1 MTKLRIRQIIVVAGS
16 LSLATAFL
24 LFRSGM
30 VTAIAND
37 SGLLYAIGNDPSRD
51 TIPVKDSLAASG
63 AANADSNR
71 TMMYSS
77 KTMMPVKP
85 YELTRVYQQ
94 IKHRED
100 QPKRIMSSSK
110 SAITIDQS
118 DIYPVL
124 EPVTLT
130 EIFKGFDSTK
140 PRKTKK
146 RLSK

>member
-63 AANADSNR
+63 AANADSN
-71 TMMYSS
+71 
-77 KTMMPVKP
+77 
-85 YELTRVYQQ
+85 QC
-94 IKHRED
+94 
-100 QPKRIMSSSK
+100 
-110 SAITIDQS
+110 
-118 DIYPVL
+118 
-124 EPVTLT
+124 
-130 EIFKGFDSTK
+130 
-140 PRKTKK
+140 
-146 RLSK
+146 